1 VIQWQRTGK
10 YQRAQAE
17 IRRVLEDSELSA
29 LLTPTDR
36 TVWKDLRDPLARGP
50 ARRSL
55 EEAFAPDQL
64 ERLTGPREFRM
75 SWTFDHTHELGWK
88 SGRWNPDSRGWSP
101 LKAFANDEDLFA
113 FDSSPRLELDPPID
127 VDSSLMV
134 RLRLELLDPSS
145 PSQTLVVTLAGVQF
159 AFQVDRT
166 VGHWRADTSSA
177 QASLA
182 ALRTSGSRA
191 DSFPPFPEGRAF
203 EVQLRVHAR
212 QARIE
217 EILIDGRAL
226 DRPPL
231 LSPAP
236 DLRAP
241 TLEVRAAERMR
252 LLSVVLEGKQL

>member
-1 VIQWQRTGK
+1 LD
-10 YQRAQAE
+10 AE
-17 IRRVLEDSELSA
+17 ISYDIQFSDDGRFAYLDFFVEEGQLYTLREIQLRGNSELKESELLPLLRMRPGDPVTEARLSSDIQAIVEYYGNRGYPMQFGLED
-29 LLTPTDR
+29 R
-36 TVWKDLRDPLARGP
+36 FNI
-50 ARRSL
+50 
-55 EEAFAPDQL
+55 EE
-64 ERLTGPREFRM
+64 ER
-75 SWTFDHTHELGWK
+75 
-88 SGRWNPDSRGWSP
+88 
-101 LKAFANDEDLFA
+101 FANDEDLFA

-177 QASLA
+177 QATLA